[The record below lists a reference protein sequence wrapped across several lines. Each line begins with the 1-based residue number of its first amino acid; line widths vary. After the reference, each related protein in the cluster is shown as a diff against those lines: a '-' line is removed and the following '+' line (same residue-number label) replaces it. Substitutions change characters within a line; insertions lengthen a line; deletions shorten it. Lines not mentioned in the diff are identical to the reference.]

1 MQEKD
6 WENQE
11 EDCEGRTRCHLN
23 ILLGVAP
30 ASFSVFSLFSV
41 FSVLA
46 DCMVAYGRHA
56 VCMVLEYCTVQ
67 YRYSAVHVVLCPSL
81 PVYSYLY
88 VRTVNSIINFSTTSN

>member
-11 EDCEGRTRCHLN
+11 EDWEGRTRCHLN

-30 ASFSVFSLFSV
+30 ASFSVFSV

-46 DCMVAYGRHA
+46 ACMVAYGRHA
-56 VCMVLEYCTVQ
+56 VCMVLEL
-67 YRYSAVHVVLCPSL
+67 YRYSAVHVELCHSL

>member
-46 DCMVAYGRHA
+46 ACMVAYGRHA
-56 VCMVLEYCTVQ
+56 VCMVLEYCTVPVL
-67 YRYSAVHVVLCPSL
+67 RSTRRAVSLSTGVLLFVCPDCKFHNKFL
-81 PVYSYLY
+81 HY
-88 VRTVNSIINFSTTSN
+88 